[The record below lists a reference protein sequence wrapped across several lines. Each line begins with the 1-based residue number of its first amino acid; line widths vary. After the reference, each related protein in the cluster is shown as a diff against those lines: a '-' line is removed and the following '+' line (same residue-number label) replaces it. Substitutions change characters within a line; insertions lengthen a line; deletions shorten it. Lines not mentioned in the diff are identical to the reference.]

1 MEKLAIFIAKGGTGK
16 TTTAVSLAAGLSADG
31 QRVVLVDT
39 DPQGGISSYFSI
51 ESTGGLTEL
60 LDGKEARLVRVRPN
74 LVVIP
79 SGNGSL
85 GDQSLRL
92 SGPIEQTDLFG
103 RLFAEL
109 HDTDFVIFDCSPL
122 LNAITQG
129 VLAYADHVL
138 IPVSMDYLSAVTAVN
153 TVNAINSLPAEE
165 RPKIL
170 GILPTFYDRRTKIS
184 RVILRMLKD
193 HFGDLVMETIIR
205 TNTQINEAPSFKKT
219 IFEFAKFSYGSAD
232 YSSLLDEV
240 ELRLKKSSGK

>member
-16 TTTAVSLAAGLSADG
+16 TTTAVSLAAGLSTEG

-39 DPQGGISSYFSI
+39 DPQGGISTYFSI
-51 ESTGGLTEL
+51 ESTDGLTEL

-74 LVVIP
+74 LVVIS
-79 SGNGSL
+79 SGKGSL
-85 GDQSLRL
+85 GEQSLRL
-92 SGPIEQTDLFG
+92 SGPIEQTDLFK

-122 LNAITQG
+122 LNSITQG

-153 TVNAINSLPAEE
+153 TVNAINSLPVEK

-184 RVILRMLKD
+184 RVILRMLRD

-232 YSSLLDEV
+232 YGSLLDEI
-240 ELRLKKSSGK
+240 ELRLKKMSS